1 MIMRLD
7 GSGLGGTVAAI
18 PSKSQ
23 AHRLL
28 ICAALAREES
38 LVHCPRLNA
47 DIEATVRCL
56 RALGAEI
63 GRAGENFI
71 VKPITAPV
79 SPAELDCGESGS
91 TLRFLLPVAAALGVE
106 ARFTGSGRLPERPM
120 GELCAALRNGGAAVS
135 ADRLPITVSGG
146 LRAGTYRLPAKVSSQ
161 YISGLLFALPLLT
174 GESLLEL
181 DGAPESA
188 PYIDMTLAALRAFG
202 VAAEREGNAWRIPA
216 GQGYHSPGSL
226 SVEGDWSN
234 AAFWLCAGAVGRK
247 SLTVTGLDPASP
259 QGDRAMAALLRRMGA
274 AVTEGG
280 NSLTVSPAPLH
291 GLELDARDVPD
302 LVPVLAVTAACA
314 AGESRIVNA
323 GRLRLKESDRIASTA
338 ALIRALG
345 GDVTEEAEG
354 LTIHGGGLRGGTVD
368 AWGDHRIAMAAAAA
382 SAACSVPVTI
392 RGAEAVNKSYP
403 SFFEDYRALG
413 GRVEEERA

>member
-413 GRVEEERA
+413 GRTEEETT

>member
-1 MIMRLD
+1 MILRLD
-7 GSGLGGTVAAI
+7 GSGLGGSVAAI

-28 ICAALAREES
+28 ICAALAREKS

-63 GRAGENFI
+63 GRVGEDFI
-71 VKPITAPV
+71 VKPVTAPV
-79 SPAELDCGESGS
+79 SQAELDCGESGS

-106 ARFTGSGRLPERPM
+106 ARFTGSGRLPERPL
-120 GELCAALRNGGAAVS
+120 GELCAALRSGGAAVS

-181 DGAPESA
+181 DGVPESA
-188 PYIDMTLAALRAFG
+188 PYIDMTLAALRSFG
-202 VAAEREGNAWRIPA
+202 VASERERNAWRIPA

-259 QGDRAMAALLRRMGA
+259 QGDRAVAALLRRMGA
-274 AVTEGG
+274 SVTEGE
-280 NSLTVSPAPLH
+280 NNLTVSPATLR
-291 GLELDARDVPD
+291 GIELDARDVPD
-302 LVPVLAVTAACA
+302 LVPVLAVTAAYA
-314 AGESRIVNA
+314 AGETRIVNA

-345 GDVTEEAEG
+345 GRVTEEAEG
-354 LTIHGGGLRGGTVD
+354 LTIHGGGLRGGTVE

-382 SAACSVPVTI
+382 SAACEAPVTI

-413 GRVEEERA
+413 GRTEEETT

>member
-1 MIMRLD
+1 MILRLD
-7 GSGLGGTVAAI
+7 GSGLGGSVAAI

-28 ICAALAREES
+28 ICAALAREKS

-63 GRAGENFI
+63 GRVGEDFI
-71 VKPITAPV
+71 VKPIAAPV

-161 YISGLLFALPLLT
+161 YISGLLFALPLLA

-188 PYIDMTLAALRAFG
+188 PYIDMTLAALRSFG
-202 VAAEREGNAWRIPA
+202 VAAERERNTWRVPA

-234 AAFWLCAGAVGRK
+234 AAFWLCAGALGRK
-247 SLTVTGLDPASP
+247 SLTVTGLDSASP
-259 QGDRAMAALLRRMGA
+259 QGDRAVAALLRRMGA

-280 NSLTVSPAPLH
+280 NSLTVSPATLR
-291 GLELDARDVPD
+291 GIELDARDVPD

-314 AGESRIVNA
+314 AGETRIVNA

-345 GDVTEEAEG
+345 GRVTEEAEG
-354 LTIHGGGLRGGTVD
+354 LTIYGGGLHGGTVE

-382 SAACSVPVTI
+382 SAACAAPVTI

-413 GRVEEERA
+413 GRTEEERA